1 MINLSVMDG
10 LQREKGAGRASARCF
25 RAIEAEVYA
34 YTPQLPRFTMFCIG
48 FQGARSML
56 AESIG

>member
-1 MINLSVMDG
+1 MG

-34 YTPQLPRFTMFCIG
+34 YTPQLPRFTMFCMG

-56 AESIG
+56 GELIG

>member
-1 MINLSVMDG
+1 MG
-10 LQREKGAGRASARCF
+10 LQRMQRKKGAGRASARRF

-34 YTPQLPRFTMFCIG
+34 YTPQLPRFTVFCMG

-56 AESIG
+56 GESIG